1 MRLIVTIIGLLLFI
15 TGELLGLIA
24 HRVNDSNML
33 GLAFLLGGLG
43 LAVIAFTQAIRMLFR
58 YK

>member
-15 TGELLGLIA
+15 TGVLLGLIA

-33 GLAFLLGGLG
+33 GLAFLLGGFG
-43 LAVIAFTQAIRMLFR
+43 FAVIAFTQAIRMFR
-58 YK
+58 SK